1 VQRRQGVV
9 QKLARLF
16 GQDRQIR
23 GRDGA
28 LEGLLADV
36 GEAWPLAVCVLG
48 FLREVAPHIRYFV
61 VLINMHT
68 SN

>member
-1 VQRRQGVV
+1 
-9 QKLARLF
+9 
-16 GQDRQIR
+16 
-23 GRDGA
+23 